1 METVLKIKLSDLDI
15 DFVNAIKTLF
25 KNNREIEITITS
37 DTDFSLNKVESK
49 KEYIDRLKK
58 AAENMEKGNVVA
70 FTEKEFNK
78 LNRDLI
84 GKR

>member
-1 METVLKIKLSDLDI
+1 METVLKIKVSDLDM

-25 KNNREIEITITS
+25 KNNREIEITISS
-37 DTDFSLNKVESK
+37 DTDFGLNKVETK

-58 AAENMEKGNVVA
+58 AIENVEKGNVVA
-70 FTEKEFNK
+70 FTEMEFDKMNK
-78 LNRDLI
+78 NLL